1 MPSPGH
7 PGRDGGRTARYC
19 PAIRIYAAFLGCCLV
34 WGSTFL
40 AIRLGNESIAP
51 VWGAAIRLVLAA
63 VLLTAIARVLRMP
76 LPRGAALRGA
86 ALYGFFNFGVNFSL
100 LYLGEQAVPSGI
112 AAVLFATVPLSTAL
126 LAAILGVERLVI
138 RKLVAALV
146 AILGVAVIFAG
157 ELGAAV
163 PLVGL
168 LTVFS
173 GATAAAL
180 SGVLL
185 KQAPR
190 QPAIPANAIGAAV
203 GAAVCLVVSF
213 VLGEAHAVPA
223 TLGGWL
229 PLLYLVVAGS
239 LGAFVLF
246 SWLIARWPV
255 TNASLIGVIVPIIAV
270 TLGAIVK
277 AEAPA
282 PLTYVG
288 AAIVIAAVLVAIRAP
303 HRSPES
309 APALAA

>member
-1 MPSPGH
+1 M
-7 PGRDGGRTARYC
+7 
-19 PAIRIYAAFLGCCLV
+19 RIYAAFIGCCLI

-40 AIRLGNESIAP
+40 AIRLGNEAIAP
-51 VWGAAIRLVLAA
+51 VWGAALRLILAA
-63 VLLTAIARVLRMP
+63 ILLLGISRALRMP

-100 LYLGEQAVPSGI
+100 LYLGEQTVPSGI

-126 LAAILGVERLVI
+126 LAAGLGVERLVI

-146 AILGVAVIFAG
+146 AIVGVAVIFAG

-163 PLVGL
+163 PLAGL

-185 KQAPR
+185 KQAPK
-190 QPAIPANAIGAAV
+190 QAAIPANAV
-203 GAAVCLVVSF
+203 GAGVGAIVCLLVSF
-213 VLGEAHAVPA
+213 ALGEAH
-223 TLGGWL
+223 TLPVTVGGWL

-246 SWLIARWPV
+246 SWLIARWSV

-270 TLGAIVK
+270 ILGAIVK

-282 PLTYVG
+282 PLTYLG

-303 HRSPES
+303 RRAAEP
-309 APALAA
+309 APARAA

>member
-1 MPSPGH
+1 M
-7 PGRDGGRTARYC
+7 
-19 PAIRIYAAFLGCCLV
+19 RIYAAFLGCCLI

-40 AIRLGNESIAP
+40 AIRLGNEAIAP
-51 VWGAAIRLVLAA
+51 VWGAAVRLVLAA
-63 VLLTAIARVLRMP
+63 VLLVAIARALRMP

-100 LYLGEQAVPSGI
+100 LYLGEQTVPSGI

-126 LAAILGVERLVI
+126 LAAVLGVERLVV

-146 AILGVAVIFAG
+146 AIVGVAVIFAG
-157 ELGAAV
+157 ELGAAI

-168 LTVFS
+168 LMVFG

-185 KQAPR
+185 KRAPR
-190 QPAIPANAIGAAV
+190 QAAIPANAVGAAV
-203 GAAVCLVVSF
+203 GAMVCLLVSTA
-213 VLGEAHAVPA
+213 LGEAR
-223 TLGGWL
+223 TLPSTVGGWL
-229 PLLYLVVAGS
+229 PLLYLVIAGS
-239 LGAFVLF
+239 LGAFVLY

-255 TNASLIGVIVPIIAV
+255 TNVSLTGVIVPIIAV
-270 TLGAIVK
+270 ILGAIVK

-288 AAIVIAAVLVAIRAP
+288 AAIVITAVLVAIRAP
-303 HRSPES
+303 RR
-309 APALAA
+309 AAGTAAAHGA